1 MHTYDFE
8 TFIDRTGTGASKWDK
23 MYRSKPD
30 VTRGTVPFSV
40 ADMEFVTAPEIVEGL
55 KDFIDSGIL
64 GYVYPHDDYYDAV
77 LGWMKKRH
85 NWEIE
90 KKWIVATP
98 GVVPALYQAV
108 KSFTAEGDGVI
119 FMPPVYYPFLTA
131 IEHSGRKAV
140 RNPLV
145 NRNGRYEI
153 DFDGFEQKA
162 KRPENKLLLFCSPHN
177 PVGRVWTREE
187 LERLGKIC
195 LENNVFVVSD
205 EIHFDLLQKGYAH
218 TVFST
223 LSPEI
228 AENCMVCTAPSKTFN
243 IAGLQT
249 ANNIIPNVAFRRK
262 FFIDFERGFC
272 DWNLPVLGGKACELA
287 YTKAGAWLD
296 AALEK
301 IAQNSALVT
310 RFFAEKF
317 PSVTVTP
324 LEGTYLRWFD
334 FRAFGFSDK
343 ELARVMQQEAEL
355 FFDEGAI
362 FGHEGSGFERMN
374 IACPTRFIEEALE
387 RLEKTLKR
395 YS

>member
-8 TFIDRTGTGASKWDK
+8 KFIDRTGTGASKWDK

-40 ADMEFVTAPEIVEGL
+40 ADMEFLTAPEIVEGL

-64 GYVYPHDDYYDAV
+64 GYVYPYDTYYEAV

-85 NWEIE
+85 NWDIDR
-90 KKWIVATP
+90 KWIVCTP

-108 KSFTAEGDGVI
+108 KSFTNEGDGVI
-119 FMPPVYYPFLTA
+119 LMPPVYYPFFTA

-140 RNPLV
+140 RNSLV

-153 DFDGFEQKA
+153 DFDDFEQKA

-187 LERLGKIC
+187 LERLGQIC
-195 LENNVFVVSD
+195 LENSVFVVSD
-205 EIHFDLLQKGYAH
+205 EIHFDLLQKGYTH

-249 ANNIIPNVAFRRK
+249 ANNIIPNAAHRQK
-262 FFIDFERGFC
+262 FFMDFERGFS

-287 YTKAGAWLD
+287 YTKAESWLD
-296 AALEK
+296 AVLEK
-301 IAQNSALVT
+301 SPKIARLSRSFLRKNFRKSPLRHLKGLIYSGLISGHLAFRIGIWRVLCSRKRKFFLTRAQFSAMRV
-310 RFFAEKF
+310 
-317 PSVTVTP
+317 
-324 LEGTYLRWFD
+324 
-334 FRAFGFSDK
+334 
-343 ELARVMQQEAEL
+343 LAL
-355 FFDEGAI
+355 NG
-362 FGHEGSGFERMN
+362 
-374 IACPTRFIEEALE
+374 
-387 RLEKTLKR
+387 
-395 YS
+395 